1 MEEKREMEGV
11 SAGSQIMQH
20 ALSAFSP
27 KVRNK
32 AGKTCLCR
40 WWTGRESGLNL
51 PLAKCQR
58 AKRIAKV
65 WFFLYQAKTKE
76 MRLFCGYLFL
86 CTFISLRVTE
96 PTRQP
101 QVNPINNLEVL
112 LLPRGGNDFRVN
124 RAQQAGGCKLCF
136 QANYRLH
143 FDGDAKSFKMRY
155 IS

>member
-58 AKRIAKV
+58 AKRISKV
-65 WFFLYQAKTKE
+65 WFFFYTKQKQ
-76 MRLFCGYLFL
+76 RRCAFFADIYFCVPLSAF
-86 CTFISLRVTE
+86 
-96 PTRQP
+96 
-101 QVNPINNLEVL
+101 
-112 LLPRGGNDFRVN
+112 
-124 RAQQAGGCKLCF
+124 A
-136 QANYRLH
+136 
-143 FDGDAKSFKMRY
+143 
-155 IS
+155 